1 MQYLITAI
9 NAVFPAFFII
19 LLGVFARLKNW
30 INQEEVQRFNRISF
44 NIFTPCMCFYNLYN
58 ADLGSDC
65 NPSLL
70 LFCGLGIFLCWCVSA
85 AVATLVEKDLE
96 KRGILLMSFYLSNII
111 LLGIPIVENIY
122 GSAATSKTAVI
133 ISMVV
138 PINNTLAVL
147 SMELFRSKKVPPREI
162 IKGIVTNPLIIACAL
177 GLIVNLLHI
186 PLPSALRTG
195 LSNASKMASV
205 LMLFLIGGF
214 FRTEFITENLRDI
227 SVSAVFRLLLVPFA
241 ALCCAVLLGFRGIE
255 LLIILVTFASPSGVM
270 IFTMANR
277 MNGDLKLASTMI
289 MVSSAFSCV
298 TLTLWLTLLMRLQL
312 I

>member
-1 MQYLITAI
+1 MGYLITAV

-19 LLGVFARLKNW
+19 LLGIFARVKNW

-58 ADLGSDC
+58 ANLGSDC
-65 NPSLL
+65 NPALL
-70 LFCGLGIFLCWCVSA
+70 LFCGLGIFICWCTSIVVS
-85 AVATLVEKDLE
+85 TLVEKDRE

-122 GSAATSKTAVI
+122 GSAATSKTAVV

-147 SMELFRSKKVPPREI
+147 SMELFRSKKVPVKEI
-162 IKGIVTNPLIIACAL
+162 VRGIVTNPLIVACAL
-177 GLIVNLLHI
+177 GLVVNLLHLS
-186 PLPSALRTG
+186 LPAALQTG

-214 FRTEFITENLRDI
+214 FRVEFITENLRDI
-227 SVSAVFRLLLVPFA
+227 VVSAVFRLLFVPCV

-289 MVSSAFSCV
+289 MVSSAFSCI
-298 TLTLWLTLLMRLQL
+298 TLTMWLTLLMRLQM

>member
-1 MQYLITAI
+1 MGYLIAAV

-19 LLGVFARLKNW
+19 LLGIFARVKKW
-30 INQEEVQRFNRISF
+30 ITQEEVQHFNRISF

-58 ADLGSDC
+58 ANLGSDC

-70 LFCGLGIFLCWCVSA
+70 LFCGLGIFICWCMSIGVS
-85 AVATLVEKDLE
+85 TLVEKNRE
-96 KRGILLMSFYLSNII
+96 KRGVLLMSFYLSNII

-122 GSAATSKTAVI
+122 GNAATSKTAVV
-133 ISMVV
+133 ISLVV
-138 PINNTLAVL
+138 PINNSLAVL
-147 SMELFRSKKVPPREI
+147 SMEIFRSKKVPIREI
-162 IKGIVTNPLIIACAL
+162 VKGIVTNPLIIACAL
-177 GLIVNLLHI
+177 GLVVNLLHI
-186 PLPSALRTG
+186 SLPPALQTG
-195 LSNASKMASV
+195 LGNASKMASV

-214 FRTEFITENLRDI
+214 FRAEFITENLRDVI
-227 SVSAVFRLLLVPFA
+227 VSATFRLLIVPCI
-241 ALCCAVLLGFRGIE
+241 ALCCAIFQGFRGIE

-289 MVSSAFSCV
+289 MVSSAFSCI
-298 TLTLWLTLLMRLQL
+298 TLTLWLMLLMRLQM